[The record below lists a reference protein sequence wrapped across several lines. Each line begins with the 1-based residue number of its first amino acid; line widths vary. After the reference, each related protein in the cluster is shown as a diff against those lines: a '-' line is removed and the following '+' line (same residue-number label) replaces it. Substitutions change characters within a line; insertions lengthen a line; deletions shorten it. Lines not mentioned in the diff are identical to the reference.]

1 MKVQWQVT
9 VSSDAEFDSTISAMV
24 KGSIANPKVGPEQW
38 FQFVSKARAEGMR
51 ADDDWIY
58 KVGPELIT
66 EFGAPGAG
74 TALSSL
80 YQGIV
85 SCKLTKSAL
94 GEMDQ
99 SGAFKDDEGK
109 VVRDKNGNVVRVHPG
124 AMGVTGDTFTANPGE
139 GIQHLIDLVD
149 AKLTKD
155 NGGKALD
162 DAGRKKGEEDWLTNV
177 FGNRNAAQMAMTLAE
192 QKARLGRGA
201 QAADNAA
208 DNATAAAN
216 VRAGD
221 PNFAMAQFSAALS
234 NLAATMGTIAM
245 PAIVASMQ
253 QLGTAAEGAAK
264 FLGMLHS
271 ADDATKKYTAPLNDL
286 VGGNWGDIWGD
297 TVHALTPDEISRGG
311 HSGPHPRNM
320 MGPFTPSG
328 VALGGGADNAR
339 LSAAAAMPVTLQPT
353 VTMTTLPVSITVDN
367 GGMLGAVTKL
377 VDARITAAL
386 SGLTGMFKSG
396 SGNSSAGFDGRA
408 APSTPDGSIMHGS
421 H

>member
-139 GIQHLIDLVD
+139 ASYRPSRRQAYEGQRRQGSGRCR
-149 AKLTKD
+149 TKERRR
-155 NGGKALD
+155 G
-162 DAGRKKGEEDWLTNV
+162 
-177 FGNRNAAQMAMTLAE
+177 LAD
-192 QKARLGRGA
+192 KRLRQPQRGA
-201 QAADNAA
+201 NGHDAS
-208 DNATAAAN
+208 
-216 VRAGD
+216 RAKG
-221 PNFAMAQFSAALS
+221 QTRTWSTS
-234 NLAATMGTIAM
+234 GR
-245 PAIVASMQ
+245 Q
-253 QLGTAAEGAAK
+253 
-264 FLGMLHS
+264 
-271 ADDATKKYTAPLNDL
+271 
-286 VGGNWGDIWGD
+286 
-297 TVHALTPDEISRGG
+297 RG
-311 HSGPHPRNM
+311 
-320 MGPFTPSG
+320 
-328 VALGGGADNAR
+328 
-339 LSAAAAMPVTLQPT
+339 
-353 VTMTTLPVSITVDN
+353 
-367 GGMLGAVTKL
+367 
-377 VDARITAAL
+377 
-386 SGLTGMFKSG
+386 
-396 SGNSSAGFDGRA
+396 
-408 APSTPDGSIMHGS
+408 
-421 H
+421 